1 MWRRAS
7 GWSLALIFFIFLLAI
22 VAYMSENMQL
32 PQRQF
37 NAFQVPCGHAGCKR
51 YFKTTAGRT
60 KHVLSAHPIV
70 SSPPPEDHVN
80 NPVDQLQ
87 DDADFSNFLDPASGE
102 SRSSPSPHVHTE
114 FYGPGDK
121 LYRNYHTLLDG
132 HPCDKHGNFLP
143 DGMPPPP
150 TTEPKSC
157 NDWTPFRNRVKFE
170 TAEFLYI
177 QNQMPANQA
186 DRLLNLWATTLLKH
200 GESPP
205 FADHQDLYA
214 TIDSIPLGEVKW
226 QGFSCT
232 YSDEKP
238 DGSYPPW
245 MDGSY
250 DVWYRDP
257 REVVRNMLANPA
269 YSDEMDYRPYRE
281 YSTDGDERQFRDLM
295 SADWAWEQ
303 ADIIAGDPETLGSTF
318 VPIILGSDKTTV
330 SVATGNN
337 EYYPLY
343 LSIGNVHNNVRRAHR
358 DAVAIIGFLAMPKTT
373 KEYAQDPRFRA
384 FRRQLFHCSLS
395 RILNTL
401 KSGMTKPKVAKFGD
415 GHFRR
420 VIYGLGPYIADY
432 EEQVL
437 LACIVRHWC
446 TRCCTNR
453 KDLDA
458 DLDALLRCRD
468 HTEALVDAGTYAQLW
483 LEFGII
489 SDLVPFTNDFPRADI
504 YRLIALDLLHQI
516 IKGAFKDHLV
526 SWVEIYIM
534 QTHGKRDGLR
544 ILDDIDHRIAAV
556 ASFAGLRRFPQ
567 GRGFK
572 QWTGDDS
579 KALMKVYLAAIE
591 GHVPQAIV
599 RAFRAFL
606 EFCYLV
612 RRNTIT
618 ESTLAEIQDALS
630 RYHQHRTIFVE
641 SGAITTFSLPRQHS
655 LVHYI
660 YLIRQFGAPNGLC
673 SSITESKHI
682 KAVKEPW
689 RRSSKYNA
697 LGQMLV
703 TNQRLDKLAAARV
716 DFANR
721 GMLDSTCLAAEL
733 EALAPHDTER
743 NRARNVLA
751 LAEEL
756 NLPRFPDLIRRFLF
770 EQTCRPDD
778 DRDSVE
784 IPLAGC
790 PRFEGQISVF
800 NSASSRFYAPSD
812 ISGIG
817 GMRVEH
823 IRACPLWRNEAP
835 RNDCIFINIGSST
848 EGIRGLEVARVCAF
862 FSFKYGG
869 EIFPCA
875 IVRWFDV
882 IGDSPDEDTG
892 MWMVRPAYG
901 ANRAPLHSIVH
912 VETIYCAA
920 HLIPIYGTPYYVN
933 KYVDH
938 HAFEIAS

>member
-7 GWSLALIFFIFLLAI
+7 GWSLALFFCLLLWPTCPKTRNSLDDSSMLFKFL
-22 VAYMSENMQL
+22 
-32 PQRQF
+32 
-37 NAFQVPCGHAGCKR
+37 
-51 YFKTTAGRT
+51 
-60 KHVLSAHPIV
+60 
-70 SSPPPEDHVN
+70 
-80 NPVDQLQ
+80 VDTR
-87 DDADFSNFLDPASGE
+87 DASDTSKP
-102 SRSSPSPHVHTE
+102 
-114 FYGPGDK
+114 
-121 LYRNYHTLLDG
+121 LLDAPNTFFLPIPLYLPHLQRTMSTIREG

-143 DGMPPPP
+143 DGTPPPP

-157 NDWTPFRNRVKFE
+157 DNWTPFRNHVKFE

-257 REVVRNMLANPA
+257 QEVVRNMLANPA

-281 YSTDGDERQFRDLM
+281 YSTDGDEHQFRDLM

-318 VPIILGSDKTTV
+318 VPIILGI
-330 SVATGNN
+330 ATGNN

-401 KSGMTKPKVAKFGD
+401 KSGMTKPEVAKFGD

-437 LACIVRHWC
+437 LACIVRRWC
-446 TRCCTNR
+446 TRCCANR

-468 HTEALVDAGTYAQLW
+468 HTEALVDASTYAQLW

-489 SDLVPFTNDFPRADI
+489 SGLV
-504 YRLIALDLLHQI
+504 
-516 IKGAFKDHLV
+516 GAFKDHLV

-534 QTHGKRDGLR
+534 QTHGKRDGLH

-556 ASFAGLRRFPQ
+556 ASFAGLHRFPQ

-599 RAFRAFL
+599 HAFRAFL

-630 RYHQHRTIFVE
+630 HYHQHRTIFVE

-703 TNQRLDKLAAARV
+703 TNQCLDKLAAARV
-716 DFANR
+716 DFANC

-733 EALAPHDTER
+733 EALGDFLKSITVPVPVDHGPTVLQAHTQLARTVQR

-770 EQTCRPDD
+770 EQTRRPDD
-778 DRDSVE
+778 DRDSAE

-823 IRACPLWRNEAP
+823 ICACPLWRNEAP
-835 RNDCIFINIGSST
+835 HNDCIFINIGSST
-848 EGIRGLEVARVCAF
+848 EGIRGLEVARVRAF

-875 IVRWFDV
+875 IVHWFDV
-882 IGDSPDEDTG
+882 IGDSPDKDTG
-892 MWMVRPAYG
+892 MWMVRPAYST
-901 ANRAPLHSIVH
+901 NHAPLHSIIH
-912 VETIYCAA
+912 VETIYRAA
-920 HLIPIYGTPYYVN
+920 HLIPIYGTRFFPPNVNLHTSYDAFRAYYVN

>member
-1 MWRRAS
+1 MLFKFLVDTRDAS
-7 GWSLALIFFIFLLAI
+7 DTSK
-22 VAYMSENMQL
+22 
-32 PQRQF
+32 P
-37 NAFQVPCGHAGCKR
+37 
-51 YFKTTAGRT
+51 
-60 KHVLSAHPIV
+60 
-70 SSPPPEDHVN
+70 
-80 NPVDQLQ
+80 
-87 DDADFSNFLDPASGE
+87 
-102 SRSSPSPHVHTE
+102 
-114 FYGPGDK
+114 
-121 LYRNYHTLLDG
+121 LLDAPNTFFLPIPLYLPDLQRTMSTIREG

-143 DGMPPPP
+143 DGTPPPP

-157 NDWTPFRNRVKFE
+157 DDWTPFRNRVEFE

-281 YSTDGDERQFRDLM
+281 YSTDGDKRQFRDLM

-401 KSGMTKPKVAKFGD
+401 KSGMTKPEVAKFGD
-415 GHFRR
+415 GHFWR

-437 LACIVRHWC
+437 LACIVRRWC
-446 TRCCTNR
+446 TRCCANR

-504 YRLIALDLLHQI
+504 YHLIAPDLLHQI

-534 QTHGKRDGLR
+534 QTHGKCDGLR

-660 YLIRQFGAPNGLC
+660 YLIWQFGAPNGLC

-733 EALAPHDTER
+733 EALGLADTASNNNPNVEVHPLPSSVADEAPVPVDHGPTVLQAHTRLAWTVQR

-770 EQTCRPDD
+770 EQTRRPDD
-778 DRDSVE
+778 DRDSAE

-848 EGIRGLEVARVCAF
+848 EGIRGLEVARVRAF

-892 MWMVRPAYG
+892 MWMVHPAYG

-912 VETIYCAA
+912 VETIYRAA
-920 HLIPIYGTPYYVN
+920 HLIPIYGTHFFSPNINLHTSYDAFRAYYVN

-938 HAFEIAS
+938 HTFEIAS

>member
-1 MWRRAS
+1 M
-7 GWSLALIFFIFLLAI
+7 
-22 VAYMSENMQL
+22 
-32 PQRQF
+32 
-37 NAFQVPCGHAGCKR
+37 
-51 YFKTTAGRT
+51 
-60 KHVLSAHPIV
+60 
-70 SSPPPEDHVN
+70 
-80 NPVDQLQ
+80 
-87 DDADFSNFLDPASGE
+87 
-102 SRSSPSPHVHTE
+102 
-114 FYGPGDK
+114 
-121 LYRNYHTLLDG
+121 
-132 HPCDKHGNFLP
+132 
-143 DGMPPPP
+143 
-150 TTEPKSC
+150 
-157 NDWTPFRNRVKFE
+157 
-170 TAEFLYI
+170 
-177 QNQMPANQA
+177 
-186 DRLLNLWATTLLKH
+186 
-200 GESPP
+200 
-205 FADHQDLYA
+205 
-214 TIDSIPLGEVKW
+214 KW
-226 QGFSCT
+226 
-232 YSDEKP
+232 
-238 DGSYPPW
+238 
-245 MDGSY
+245 
-250 DVWYRDP
+250 
-257 REVVRNMLANPA
+257 
-269 YSDEMDYRPYRE
+269 DYRPYRE
-281 YSTDGDERQFRDLM
+281 YSTDGDEHQFRDLM
-295 SADWAWEQ
+295 SADWALGTGNYQ
-303 ADIIAGDPETLGSTF
+303 NSPCLLQDIIAGDPETLGSTF
-318 VPIILGSDKTTV
+318 VPIILGSDKMMV

-337 EYYPLY
+337 EI
-343 LSIGNVHNNVRRAHR
+343 LSALSFHRKCAQQCSTAHR

-401 KSGMTKPKVAKFGD
+401 KSGMTKPEVAKFGD

-437 LACIVRHWC
+437 LACIVRRWC
-446 TRCCTNR
+446 TRCCANR

-468 HTEALVDAGTYAQLW
+468 HTEALVDASTYAQLW

-489 SDLVPFTNDFPRADI
+489 SGLVVTDI
-504 YRLIALDLLHQI
+504 YHLIAPDLLHQI

-534 QTHGKRDGLR
+534 QTHGKRDGLH

-556 ASFAGLRRFPQ
+556 ASFAGLHRFPQ

-599 RAFRAFL
+599 HAFRAFL

-630 RYHQHRTIFVE
+630 HYHQHRTIFVE

-703 TNQRLDKLAAARV
+703 TNQCLDKLAAARV
-716 DFANR
+716 DFANC
-721 GMLDSTCLAAEL
+721 GMLDIPVDHGPTVLQAHTQLARTVLQSNA
-733 EALAPHDTER
+733 APHYTER

-770 EQTCRPDD
+770 EQTRRPDD
-778 DRDSVE
+778 DRDSAE

-823 IRACPLWRNEAP
+823 ICACPLWRNEAP
-835 RNDCIFINIGSST
+835 HNDCIFINIGSST
-848 EGIRGLEVARVCAF
+848 EGIRGLEVARVRAF

-875 IVRWFDV
+875 IVHWFDV
-882 IGDSPDEDTG
+882 IGDSPDKDTG
-892 MWMVRPAYG
+892 MWMVRPAYST
-901 ANRAPLHSIVH
+901 NHAPLHSIIH
-912 VETIYCAA
+912 VETIYRAA
-920 HLIPIYGTPYYVN
+920 HLIPIYGTRFFPPNVNLHTSYDAFRAYYVN

>member
-22 VAYMSENMQL
+22 VAYMSENTQL
-32 PQRQF
+32 PRRQF

-51 YFKTTAGRT
+51 YFKTTAGHT

-102 SRSSPSPHVHTE
+102 SRSSPPPHVHAE

-157 NDWTPFRNRVKFE
+157 DDWTPFRNHVEFE
-170 TAEFLYI
+170 MAEFLYI

-205 FADHQDLYA
+205 FADHQDLYYHRFN
-214 TIDSIPLGEVKW
+214 SFGRGEVA
-226 QGFSCT
+226 
-232 YSDEKP
+232 
-238 DGSYPPW
+238 SYPLW

-269 YSDEMDYRPYRE
+269 YSDEMDYRPYCE

-295 SADWAWEQ
+295 SADLALEQ

-318 VPIILGSDKTTV
+318 MTIILGSDKTTV
-330 SVATGNN
+330 SVTTGNN

-343 LSIGNVHNNVRRAHR
+343 LSIGNVHNNVQRAHW
-358 DAVAIIGFLAMPKTT
+358 DAVAIIGFLTMPKTT
-373 KEYAQDPRFRA
+373 KEYAQDLRFRA
-384 FRRQLFHCSLS
+384 FQHQLFHCSLS
-395 RILNTL
+395 QILNTL
-401 KSGMTKPKVAKFGD
+401 KSGMTEPEVAKFSD
-415 GHFRR
+415 GHFRQ

-437 LACIVRHWC
+437 LTCIVRRWC
-446 TRCCTNR
+446 TRCCANR

-458 DLDALLRCRD
+458 DLDALLQCHD

-489 SDLVPFTNDFPRADI
+489 SDLVVTNI

-516 IKGAFKDHLV
+516 IKGTFKDHLV

-534 QTHGKRDGLR
+534 QTHGKHDGLR

-556 ASFAGLRRFPQ
+556 ALFAGLRRFPQ
-567 GRGFK
+567 GWGFK

-579 KALMKVYLAAIE
+579 KALMKVYLATIE

-599 RAFRAFL
+599 HTFHAFL

-655 LVHYI
+655 L
-660 YLIRQFGAPNGLC
+660 
-673 SSITESKHI
+673 SKHI

-716 DFANR
+716 DFTNR
-721 GMLDSTCLAAEL
+721 RMLDSTCLAAEL
-733 EALAPHDTER
+733 KALAPHDTER
-743 NRARNVLA
+743 NHARNVLA
-751 LAEEL
+751 LAKEL
-756 NLPRFPDLIRRFLF
+756 NLPHFPDLIHSA
-770 EQTCRPDD
+770 Q
-778 DRDSVE
+778 

-823 IRACPLWRNEAP
+823 IHACPLWRNEAP

-848 EGIRGLEVARVCAF
+848 EGIQGLEVARVHAF

-892 MWMVRPAYG
+892 TWMVRPAYG
-901 ANRAPLHSIVH
+901 ANRAPLHSIIH
-912 VETIYCAA
+912 VETIYHAA
-920 HLIPIYGTPYYVN
+920 HLIPIYGMPYYVN

>member
-1 MWRRAS
+1 MTKN
-7 GWSLALIFFIFLLAI
+7 LIR
-22 VAYMSENMQL
+22 E
-32 PQRQF
+32 
-37 NAFQVPCGHAGCKR
+37 
-51 YFKTTAGRT
+51 
-60 KHVLSAHPIV
+60 
-70 SSPPPEDHVN
+70 
-80 NPVDQLQ
+80 
-87 DDADFSNFLDPASGE
+87 
-102 SRSSPSPHVHTE
+102 
-114 FYGPGDK
+114 
-121 LYRNYHTLLDG
+121 G

-143 DGMPPPP
+143 DGTPPPP

-157 NDWTPFRNRVKFE
+157 DDWTPFRNHVEFE

-318 VPIILGSDKTTV
+318 MPIILGSDKTTV
-330 SVATGNN
+330 SVVTGNN

-373 KEYAQDPRFRA
+373 KEYAQDPRFR
-384 FRRQLFHCSLS
+384 
-395 RILNTL
+395 
-401 KSGMTKPKVAKFGD
+401 MTKPEVAKFGD

-437 LACIVRHWC
+437 LACIVRRWC
-446 TRCCTNR
+446 TRCCANR

-458 DLDALLRCRD
+458 DLDALLRCCD

-504 YRLIALDLLHQI
+504 YRLIAPDLLHQI

-579 KALMKVYLAAIE
+579 KALMKVYLATIE

-733 EALAPHDTER
+733 EALASNNNPNIEVHLLPSSVADEAPVPVDHGPTVLQAHTRLARTVQR

-756 NLPRFPDLIRRFLF
+756 NLPRFPDLIRHFLF
-770 EQTCRPDD
+770 EQTRRPDD

-848 EGIRGLEVARVCAF
+848 EGIRGLEVARVRAF

-892 MWMVRPAYG
+892 MWMVHPAYG

-912 VETIYCAA
+912 VETIYRAA
-920 HLIPIYGTPYYVN
+920 HLIPIYGTRFFPPNVNLHTSYDAFRAYYVN

-938 HAFEIAS
+938 HAFKIAS